1 MSLSNYLKM
10 KTKRLLLPL
19 VAFCML
25 GLSSCSE
32 NDGPAFSANVLKN
45 IELRNILTSKGFS
58 FDKEGKLELN
68 ELANST
74 VSLDLSSTKLTDLS
88 GLDILPNLKE
98 VKLSNND
105 YGPVFDFS
113 TLPSQI
119 TSVDL
124 TGNNIY
130 DFEGLVETKTEND
143 ELKTTVLHPLKKLYL
158 PASAKYN
165 VEDLMPFNMLQGQET
180 DIKMADSTGKLEKY
194 TTVREIPDPIFC
206 AYLKTLYPSMFID
219 KNHIDF
225 SKMPK
230 LREQGQ
236 NIFLYLPEEQENPRS
251 IEGVEYF
258 INNPFLTKFTVML
271 DTGRSYK
278 VGYLMPRGNINAFVL
293 FSTEIE
299 GGIDFS
305 KATSLGILGLVKCS
319 SIKQLDLSH
328 TKICNQDI
336 KDFHP
341 LLSNS
346 LHIENCPNLED
357 ITFANPSTDCMS
369 KMFLANLPKL
379 KKIDLSKITALTD
392 LTLFLDN
399 TEVIYPKLKN
409 YFSSDENTLTK
420 LSDGTA
426 KVTVSVSQKIL
437 DTPAFKTFI
446 KDYGQYCSDGYEGYK
461 NKYKAVA
468 WKNN

>member
-1 MSLSNYLKM
+1 M
-10 KTKRLLLPL
+10 KTKKILLPL
-19 VAFCML
+19 VALFVL
-25 GLSSCSE
+25 GLSSCCDEKEGLTYS
-32 NDGPAFSANVLKN
+32 STVLKN
-45 IELRNILTSKGFS
+45 SELKTILTSKGFS
-58 FDKEGKLELN
+58 FDKDGKLELN
-68 ELANST
+68 NLATST
-74 VSLDLSSTKLTDLS
+74 VSLDLSNTKLKDLS

-130 DFEGLVETKTEND
+130 DFEGLVETKTENE

-180 DIKMADSTGKLEKY
+180 DVKMADSTGKLEKY

-230 LREQGQ
+230 LTEQGQ

-258 INNPFLTKFTVML
+258 INNPFLAKFMVML
-271 DTGRSYK
+271 NTGRSYK
-278 VGYLMPRGNINAFVL
+278 VGYLMPRKNIDVLAL
-293 FSTEIE
+293 FSIE
-299 GGIDFS
+299 AEGEIDFS
-305 KATSLGILGLVKCS
+305 KATSLNVLGLSKCPSVKH
-319 SIKQLDLSH
+319 LDLSH
-328 TKICNQDI
+328 TKVCNQDI

-341 LLSNS
+341 MADNS
-346 LHIENCPNLED
+346 LNLIHCPNVET
-357 ITFANPSTDCMS
+357 ITLANPAKGATNRVLLVD
-369 KMFLANLPKL
+369 LPKL
-379 KKIDLSKITALTD
+379 KKVDLSSIT
-392 LTLFLDN
+392 TLGNLDIFLDN
-399 TEVIYPKLKN
+399 TEVVYPKLN
-409 YFSSDENTLTK
+409 SFYDSNTKKVTK
-420 LSDGTA
+420 LTEGEETVS
-426 KVTVSVSQKIL
+426 VTVSQKTL
-437 DTPAFKTFI
+437 ESSAFKEFI
-446 KDYGQYCSDGYEGYK
+446 KEYGKYCSDGKAYAEAEYG
-461 NKYKAVA
+461 AVA
-468 WKNN
+468 WKKK

>member
-1 MSLSNYLKM
+1 M
-10 KTKRLLLPL
+10 KTKKILLPL
-19 VAFCML
+19 VALFVL
-25 GLSSCSE
+25 GLSSCCDEKEGLTYS
-32 NDGPAFSANVLKN
+32 STVLKN
-45 IELRNILTSKGFS
+45 SELKTILTSKGFS
-58 FDKEGKLELN
+58 FDKDGKLELN
-68 ELANST
+68 NLATST
-74 VSLDLSSTKLTDLS
+74 VSLDLSNTKLKDLS

-130 DFEGLVETKTEND
+130 DFEGLVETKTENN

-180 DIKMADSTGKLEKY
+180 DLKMADSTGKLEKY

-230 LREQGQ
+230 LTEQGQ

-258 INNPFLTKFTVML
+258 INNPFLAKFMVML
-271 DTGRSYK
+271 NTGRSYK
-278 VGYLMPRGNINAFVL
+278 VGYLMPRKNMDVLAL
-293 FSTEIE
+293 FSIE
-299 GGIDFS
+299 AEGEIDFS
-305 KATSLGILGLVKCS
+305 KATSLNVLGLVKCPS
-319 SIKQLDLSH
+319 VKHLDLSH
-328 TKICNQDI
+328 TKVCNQDI

-341 LLSNS
+341 MADNS
-346 LHIENCPNLED
+346 LNLIHCPNVET
-357 ITFANPSTDCMS
+357 ITLANPAKGATNRVLLVD
-369 KMFLANLPKL
+369 LPKL
-379 KKIDLSKITALTD
+379 KKVDLSSIT
-392 LTLFLDN
+392 TLGKLDIFLDN
-399 TEVIYPKLKN
+399 TEVVYPKLN
-409 YFSSDENTLTK
+409 SFYDSNTKKVTK
-420 LSDGTA
+420 LTEGEETVS
-426 KVTVSVSQKIL
+426 VSVSQKTL
-437 DTPAFKTFI
+437 ESSAFKEFI
-446 KDYGQYCSDGYEGYK
+446 KEYGKYCSDGKEEVEAEYG
-461 NKYKAVA
+461 AVA
-468 WKNN
+468 WKKN

>member
-1 MSLSNYLKM
+1 M
-10 KTKRLLLPL
+10 KTKKILLPL
-19 VAFCML
+19 VALFVL
-25 GLSSCSE
+25 GLSSCCDEKEGLTYS
-32 NDGPAFSANVLKN
+32 STVLKN
-45 IELRNILTSKGFS
+45 SELKTILTSKGFS
-58 FDKEGKLELN
+58 FDKDGKLELN
-68 ELANST
+68 NLATST
-74 VSLDLSSTKLTDLS
+74 VSLDLSNTKLKDLS

-143 ELKTTVLHPLKKLYL
+143 GLKTTVLHPLKKLYL

-180 DIKMADSTGKLEKY
+180 DLKMADSTGKLEKY

-230 LREQGQ
+230 LTEQGQ

-258 INNPFLTKFTVML
+258 INNPFLAKFMVML
-271 DTGRSYK
+271 NTGRSYK
-278 VGYLMPRGNINAFVL
+278 VGYLMPRKNIDVLAL
-293 FSTEIE
+293 FSIE
-299 GGIDFS
+299 AEGEIDFS
-305 KATSLGILGLVKCS
+305 KATSLNVLGLSKCPSVKH
-319 SIKQLDLSH
+319 LDLSH
-328 TKICNQDI
+328 TKVCNQDI

-341 LLSNS
+341 MADNS
-346 LHIENCPNLED
+346 LNLIHCPNVET
-357 ITFANPSTDCMS
+357 ITLANPAKGATNRVLLVD
-369 KMFLANLPKL
+369 LPKL
-379 KKIDLSKITALTD
+379 KKVDLSSIT
-392 LTLFLDN
+392 TLGKLDIFLDN
-399 TEVIYPKLKN
+399 TEVVYPKLN
-409 YFSSDENTLTK
+409 SFYDSNTKKVTK
-420 LSDGTA
+420 LTEGEETVS
-426 KVTVSVSQKIL
+426 VSVSQKTL
-437 DTPAFKTFI
+437 ESSAFKEFI
-446 KDYGQYCSDGYEGYK
+446 KEYGKYCSDGKEEVEAEYG
-461 NKYKAVA
+461 AVA
-468 WKNN
+468 WKKN

>member
-1 MSLSNYLKM
+1 M
-10 KTKRLLLPL
+10 KTKKILLPL
-19 VAFCML
+19 VALFVL
-25 GLSSCSE
+25 GLSSCCDEKEGLTYS
-32 NDGPAFSANVLKN
+32 STVLKN
-45 IELRNILTSKGFS
+45 SELKTILTSKGFS
-58 FDKEGKLELN
+58 FDKDGKLELN
-68 ELANST
+68 NLATST
-74 VSLDLSSTKLTDLS
+74 VSLDLSNTKLKDLS

-180 DIKMADSTGKLEKY
+180 DVKMADSTGKLEKY

-206 AYLKTLYPSMFID
+206 EYLKTLYPSMFID

-230 LREQGQ
+230 LTEQGQ
-236 NIFLYLPEEQENPRS
+236 NIFLYLPEEKENPRS

-258 INNPFLTKFTVML
+258 INNPFLAKFMVML
-271 DTGRSYK
+271 NTGRSYK
-278 VGYLMPRGNINAFVL
+278 VGYLMPRKNMDVLAL
-293 FSTEIE
+293 FSIE
-299 GGIDFS
+299 AEGEIDFS
-305 KATSLGILGLVKCS
+305 KATSLNVLGLVKCPS
-319 SIKQLDLSH
+319 VKHLDLSH
-328 TKICNQDI
+328 TKVCNQDI

-341 LLSNS
+341 MADNS
-346 LHIENCPNLED
+346 LNLIHCPNVET
-357 ITFANPSTDCMS
+357 ITLANPAKGATNRVLLVD
-369 KMFLANLPKL
+369 LPKL
-379 KKIDLSKITALTD
+379 KKVDLSSIT
-392 LTLFLDN
+392 TLGKLDIFLDN
-399 TEVIYPKLKN
+399 TEVVYPKLN
-409 YFSSDENTLTK
+409 SFYDSNTKKVTK
-420 LSDGTA
+420 LTEGKE
-426 KVTVSVSQKIL
+426 KVSVSVSQKTL
-437 DTPAFKTFI
+437 ESSAFKEFI
-446 KDYGQYCSDGYEGYK
+446 KEYGQYCSDGKAYAEAEYG
-461 NKYKAVA
+461 AVA

>member
-1 MSLSNYLKM
+1 M
-10 KTKRLLLPL
+10 KTKKILLPL
-19 VAFCML
+19 VALFVL
-25 GLSSCSE
+25 GLSSCCDEKEGLTYS
-32 NDGPAFSANVLKN
+32 STVLKN
-45 IELRNILTSKGFS
+45 SELKTILTSKGFS
-58 FDKEGKLELN
+58 FDKDGKLELN
-68 ELANST
+68 NLATST
-74 VSLDLSSTKLTDLS
+74 VSLDLSNTKLKDLS

-230 LREQGQ
+230 LAEQGQ

-258 INNPFLTKFTVML
+258 INNPFLAKFMVML
-271 DTGRSYK
+271 NTGRSYK
-278 VGYLMPRGNINAFVL
+278 VGYLMPRKNIDVLAL
-293 FSTEIE
+293 FSIE
-299 GGIDFS
+299 AEGEIDFS
-305 KATSLGILGLVKCS
+305 KATSLNVLGLSKCPSVKH
-319 SIKQLDLSH
+319 LDLSH
-328 TKICNQDI
+328 TKVCNQDI

-341 LLSNS
+341 MADNS
-346 LHIENCPNLED
+346 LNLIHCPNVET
-357 ITFANPSTDCMS
+357 ITLANPAKGATNRVLLVD
-369 KMFLANLPKL
+369 LPKL
-379 KKIDLSKITALTD
+379 KKVDLSSIT
-392 LTLFLDN
+392 TLGNLDIFLDN
-399 TEVIYPKLKN
+399 TEVVYPKLN
-409 YFSSDENTLTK
+409 SFYDSNTKKVTK
-420 LSDGTA
+420 LTEGEETVS
-426 KVTVSVSQKIL
+426 VTVSQKTL
-437 DTPAFKTFI
+437 ESSAFKEFI
-446 KDYGQYCSDGYEGYK
+446 KEYGKYCSDGKAYAEAEYG
-461 NKYKAVA
+461 AVA
-468 WKNN
+468 WKKK

>member
-1 MSLSNYLKM
+1 M
-10 KTKRLLLPL
+10 KTKKILLPL
-19 VAFCML
+19 VALFVL
-25 GLSSCSE
+25 GLSSCCDEKEGLTYS
-32 NDGPAFSANVLKN
+32 STVLKN
-45 IELRNILTSKGFS
+45 SELKTILTSKGFS
-58 FDKEGKLELN
+58 FDKDGKLELN
-68 ELANST
+68 NLATST
-74 VSLDLSSTKLTDLS
+74 VSLDLSNTKLKDLS

-180 DIKMADSTGKLEKY
+180 DVKMADSTGKLEKY

-230 LREQGQ
+230 LTEQGQ
-236 NIFLYLPEEQENPRS
+236 NIYLLLPEEKENPAS

-258 INNPFLTKFTVML
+258 INNPFLAKFMVML
-271 DTGRSYK
+271 NTGRSYK
-278 VGYLMPRGNINAFVL
+278 VGYLMPRKNIDVFAL
-293 FSTEIE
+293 FSIE
-299 GGIDFS
+299 AEGEIDFS
-305 KATSLGILGLVKCS
+305 KATSLNVLALLKCPSVKH
-319 SIKQLDLSH
+319 LDLSH

-341 LLSNS
+341 MFDNS
-346 LHIENCPNLED
+346 LNLIHCPNVET
-357 ITFANPSTDCMS
+357 ITLANPGKGTTDRV
-369 KMFLANLPKL
+369 FLVDLPKL
-379 KKIDLSKITALTD
+379 KKVDLSRIT
-392 LTLFLDN
+392 TLGELGIFLDN
-399 TEVIYPKLKN
+399 TEVVYPKLN
-409 YFSSDENTLTK
+409 SYYNSDAKKVTK
-420 LSDGTA
+420 LTEGKK
-426 KVTVSVSQKIL
+426 KVSVAVSQKTL
-437 DTPAFKTFI
+437 ESSAFKEFI
-446 KDYGQYCSDGYEGYK
+446 KEYGQYCRDGKASAERDYG
-461 NKYKAVA
+461 AVA

>member
-1 MSLSNYLKM
+1 M
-10 KTKRLLLPL
+10 KTKKILLPL
-19 VAFCML
+19 VALFVL
-25 GLSSCSE
+25 GLSSCCDEKEGLTYS
-32 NDGPAFSANVLKN
+32 STVLKN
-45 IELRNILTSKGFS
+45 SELKTILTSKGFS
-58 FDKEGKLELN
+58 FDKDGKLELN
-68 ELANST
+68 NLATST
-74 VSLDLSSTKLTDLS
+74 VSLDLSNTKLKDLS

-130 DFEGLVETKTEND
+130 DFEGLVETKTENE

-180 DIKMADSTGKLEKY
+180 DVKMADSTGKLEKY

-230 LREQGQ
+230 LTEQGQ

-258 INNPFLTKFTVML
+258 INNPFLAKFMVML
-271 DTGRSYK
+271 NTGRSYK
-278 VGYLMPRGNINAFVL
+278 VGYLMPRKNMDVLAL
-293 FSTEIE
+293 FSIE
-299 GGIDFS
+299 AEGEIDFS
-305 KATSLGILGLVKCS
+305 KATSLNVLGLSKCPSVKH
-319 SIKQLDLSH
+319 LDLSH
-328 TKICNQDI
+328 TKVCNQDI

-341 LLSNS
+341 MADNS
-346 LHIENCPNLED
+346 LNLIHCPNVET
-357 ITFANPSTDCMS
+357 ITLANPAKGATNRVLLVD
-369 KMFLANLPKL
+369 LPKL
-379 KKIDLSKITALTD
+379 KKVDLSSIT
-392 LTLFLDN
+392 TLGKLDIFLDN
-399 TEVIYPKLKN
+399 TEVVYPKLN
-409 YFSSDENTLTK
+409 SFYDSNTKKVTK
-420 LSDGTA
+420 LTEGEETVS
-426 KVTVSVSQKIL
+426 VSVSQKTL
-437 DTPAFKTFI
+437 ESSAFKEFI
-446 KDYGQYCSDGYEGYK
+446 KEYGKYCSDGKEEVEAEYG
-461 NKYKAVA
+461 AVA
-468 WKNN
+468 WKKN

>member
-1 MSLSNYLKM
+1 M
-10 KTKRLLLPL
+10 KTKKILLPL
-19 VAFCML
+19 VALFVL
-25 GLSSCSE
+25 GLSSCCDEKEGLTYS
-32 NDGPAFSANVLKN
+32 STVLKN
-45 IELRNILTSKGFS
+45 SELKTILTSKGFS
-58 FDKEGKLELN
+58 FDKDGKLELN
-68 ELANST
+68 NLATST
-74 VSLDLSSTKLTDLS
+74 VSLDLSNTKLKDLS

-180 DIKMADSTGKLEKY
+180 DVKMADSTGKLEKY

-230 LREQGQ
+230 LTEQGQ

-258 INNPFLTKFTVML
+258 INNPFLAKFMVML
-271 DTGRSYK
+271 NTGRSYK
-278 VGYLMPRGNINAFVL
+278 VGYLMPRKNIDVLAL
-293 FSTEIE
+293 FSIE
-299 GGIDFS
+299 AEGEIDFS
-305 KATSLGILGLVKCS
+305 KATSLNVLGLSKCPSVKH
-319 SIKQLDLSH
+319 LDLSH
-328 TKICNQDI
+328 TKVCNQDI

-341 LLSNS
+341 MADNS
-346 LHIENCPNLED
+346 LNLIHCPNVET
-357 ITFANPSTDCMS
+357 ITLANPAKGATNRVLLVD
-369 KMFLANLPKL
+369 LPKL
-379 KKIDLSKITALTD
+379 KKVDLSSIT
-392 LTLFLDN
+392 TLGNLGIFLDN
-399 TEVIYPKLKN
+399 TEVVYPKLN
-409 YFSSDENTLTK
+409 SFYDSNTKKVTK
-420 LSDGTA
+420 LTEGEETVS
-426 KVTVSVSQKIL
+426 VTVSQKTL
-437 DTPAFKTFI
+437 ESSAFKEFI
-446 KDYGQYCSDGYEGYK
+446 KEYGKYCSDGKAYAEAEYG
-461 NKYKAVA
+461 AVA

>member
-1 MSLSNYLKM
+1 M
-10 KTKRLLLPL
+10 KTKKILLPL
-19 VAFCML
+19 VALFVL
-25 GLSSCSE
+25 GLSSCCDEKEGLTYS
-32 NDGPAFSANVLKN
+32 STVLKN
-45 IELRNILTSKGFS
+45 SELKTILTSKGFS
-58 FDKEGKLELN
+58 FDKDGKLELN
-68 ELANST
+68 NLATST
-74 VSLDLSSTKLTDLS
+74 VSLDLSNTKLKDLS

-230 LREQGQ
+230 LTEQGQ
-236 NIFLYLPEEQENPRS
+236 NIFLYLPEEKENPRS

-258 INNPFLTKFTVML
+258 INNPFLAKFMVML
-271 DTGRSYK
+271 NTGRSYK
-278 VGYLMPRGNINAFVL
+278 VGYLMPRKNMDVLAL
-293 FSTEIE
+293 FSIE
-299 GGIDFS
+299 AEGEIDFS
-305 KATSLGILGLVKCS
+305 KATSLNVLGLSKCPSVKH
-319 SIKQLDLSH
+319 LDLSH
-328 TKICNQDI
+328 TKVCNQDI

-341 LLSNS
+341 MADNS
-346 LHIENCPNLED
+346 LNLIHCPNVET
-357 ITFANPSTDCMS
+357 ITLANPAKGATNRVLLVD
-369 KMFLANLPKL
+369 LPKL
-379 KKIDLSKITALTD
+379 KKVDLSSIT
-392 LTLFLDN
+392 TLGKLDIFLDN
-399 TEVIYPKLKN
+399 TEVVYPKLN
-409 YFSSDENTLTK
+409 SFYDSNTKKVTK
-420 LSDGTA
+420 LTEGEETVS
-426 KVTVSVSQKIL
+426 VSVSQKTL
-437 DTPAFKTFI
+437 ESSAFKEFI
-446 KDYGQYCSDGYEGYK
+446 KEYGKYCSDGKEEVEAEYG
-461 NKYKAVA
+461 AVA
-468 WKNN
+468 WKKN

>member
-1 MSLSNYLKM
+1 MALF
-10 KTKRLLLPL
+10 
-19 VAFCML
+19 VL
-25 GLSSCSE
+25 GLSSCCDEKEGLTYS
-32 NDGPAFSANVLKN
+32 STVLKN
-45 IELRNILTSKGFS
+45 SELKTILTSKGFS
-58 FDKEGKLELN
+58 FDKDGKLELN
-68 ELANST
+68 NLATST
-74 VSLDLSSTKLTDLS
+74 VSLDLSNTKLKDLS

-180 DIKMADSTGKLEKY
+180 DVKMADSTGKLEKY

-230 LREQGQ
+230 LTEQGQ

-258 INNPFLTKFTVML
+258 INNPFLAKFMVML
-271 DTGRSYK
+271 NTGRSYK
-278 VGYLMPRGNINAFVL
+278 VGYLMPRKNIDVLAL
-293 FSTEIE
+293 FSIE
-299 GGIDFS
+299 AEGEIDFS
-305 KATSLGILGLVKCS
+305 KATSLNVLGLSKCPSVKH
-319 SIKQLDLSH
+319 LDLSH
-328 TKICNQDI
+328 TKVCNQDI

-341 LLSNS
+341 MADNS
-346 LHIENCPNLED
+346 LNLIHCPNVET
-357 ITFANPSTDCMS
+357 ITLANPAKGATNRVLLVD
-369 KMFLANLPKL
+369 LPKL
-379 KKIDLSKITALTD
+379 KKVDLSSIT
-392 LTLFLDN
+392 TLGNLDIFLDN
-399 TEVIYPKLKN
+399 TEVVYPKLN
-409 YFSSDENTLTK
+409 SFYDSNTKKVTK
-420 LSDGTA
+420 LTEGEETVS
-426 KVTVSVSQKIL
+426 VTVSQKTL
-437 DTPAFKTFI
+437 ESSAFKEFI
-446 KDYGQYCSDGYEGYK
+446 KEYGKYCSDGKAYAEAEYG
-461 NKYKAVA
+461 AVA
-468 WKNN
+468 WKKK

>member
-1 MSLSNYLKM
+1 M
-10 KTKRLLLPL
+10 KTKKILLPL
-19 VAFCML
+19 VALFVL
-25 GLSSCSE
+25 GLSSCCDEKEGLTYS
-32 NDGPAFSANVLKN
+32 STVLKN
-45 IELRNILTSKGFS
+45 SELKTILTSKGFS
-58 FDKEGKLELN
+58 FDKDGKLELN
-68 ELANST
+68 NLATST
-74 VSLDLSSTKLTDLS
+74 VSLDLSNTKLKDLS

-180 DIKMADSTGKLEKY
+180 DVKMADSTGKLEKY

-230 LREQGQ
+230 LTEQGQ
-236 NIFLYLPEEQENPRS
+236 NIFLYLPEEKENPRS

-258 INNPFLTKFTVML
+258 INNPFLAKFMVML
-271 DTGRSYK
+271 NTGRSYK
-278 VGYLMPRGNINAFVL
+278 VGYLMPRKNMDVLAL
-293 FSTEIE
+293 FSIE
-299 GGIDFS
+299 AEGEIDFS
-305 KATSLGILGLVKCS
+305 KATSLNVLGLSKCPSVKH
-319 SIKQLDLSH
+319 LDLSH
-328 TKICNQDI
+328 TKVCNQDI

-341 LLSNS
+341 MADNS
-346 LHIENCPNLED
+346 LNLIHCPNVET
-357 ITFANPSTDCMS
+357 ITLANPAKGATNRVLLVD
-369 KMFLANLPKL
+369 LPKL
-379 KKIDLSKITALTD
+379 KKVDLSSIT
-392 LTLFLDN
+392 TLGKLDIFLDN
-399 TEVIYPKLKN
+399 TEVVYPKLN
-409 YFSSDENTLTK
+409 SFYDSNTKKVTK
-420 LSDGTA
+420 LTEGEETVS
-426 KVTVSVSQKIL
+426 VSVSQKTL
-437 DTPAFKTFI
+437 ESSAFKEFI
-446 KDYGQYCSDGYEGYK
+446 KEYGKYCSDGKEEVEAEYG
-461 NKYKAVA
+461 AVA
-468 WKNN
+468 WKKN

>member
-1 MSLSNYLKM
+1 M
-10 KTKRLLLPL
+10 KTKKILLPL
-19 VAFCML
+19 VALFVL
-25 GLSSCSE
+25 GLSSCCDEKEGLTYS
-32 NDGPAFSANVLKN
+32 STVLKN
-45 IELRNILTSKGFS
+45 SELKTILTSKGFS
-58 FDKEGKLELN
+58 FDKDGKLELN
-68 ELANST
+68 NLATST
-74 VSLDLSSTKLTDLS
+74 VSLDLSNTKLKDLS

-180 DIKMADSTGKLEKY
+180 DVKMADSTGKLEKY

-230 LREQGQ
+230 LTEQGQ

-258 INNPFLTKFTVML
+258 INNPFLAKFMVML
-271 DTGRSYK
+271 NTGRSYK
-278 VGYLMPRGNINAFVL
+278 VGYLMPRKNIDVLAL
-293 FSTEIE
+293 FSIE
-299 GGIDFS
+299 AEGEIDFS
-305 KATSLGILGLVKCS
+305 KATSLNVLGLSKCPSVKH
-319 SIKQLDLSH
+319 LDLSH
-328 TKICNQDI
+328 TKVCNQDI

-341 LLSNS
+341 MADNS
-346 LHIENCPNLED
+346 LNLIHCPNVET
-357 ITFANPSTDCMS
+357 ITFANPAKGATNRVLLVD
-369 KMFLANLPKL
+369 LPKL
-379 KKIDLSKITALTD
+379 KKVDLSSIT
-392 LTLFLDN
+392 TLGNLGIFLDN
-399 TEVIYPKLKN
+399 TEVVYPKLN
-409 YFSSDENTLTK
+409 SFYDSNTKKVTK
-420 LSDGTA
+420 LTEGKKKVS
-426 KVTVSVSQKIL
+426 VTVSQKTL
-437 DTPAFKTFI
+437 ESSAFKEFI
-446 KDYGQYCSDGYEGYK
+446 KEYGQYCSDGKAYAEAEYG
-461 NKYKAVA
+461 AVA
-468 WKNN
+468 WKKK

>member
-1 MSLSNYLKM
+1 M
-10 KTKRLLLPL
+10 KTKKILLPL
-19 VAFCML
+19 VALFVL
-25 GLSSCSE
+25 GLSSCCDEKEGLTYS
-32 NDGPAFSANVLKN
+32 STVLKN
-45 IELRNILTSKGFS
+45 SELKTILTSKGFS
-58 FDKEGKLELN
+58 FDKDGKLELN
-68 ELANST
+68 NLATST
-74 VSLDLSSTKLTDLS
+74 VSLDLSNTKLKDLS

-180 DIKMADSTGKLEKY
+180 DLKMADSTGKLEKY

-230 LREQGQ
+230 LTEQGQ

-258 INNPFLTKFTVML
+258 INNPFLAKFMVML
-271 DTGRSYK
+271 NTGRSYK
-278 VGYLMPRGNINAFVL
+278 VGYLMPRKNIDVL
-293 FSTEIE
+293 ALVSIGAE
-299 GGIDFS
+299 GEIDFS
-305 KATSLGILGLVKCS
+305 KATSLNVLGLSKCPSVKH
-319 SIKQLDLSH
+319 LDLSH
-328 TKICNQDI
+328 TKVCNQDI

-341 LLSNS
+341 MADNS
-346 LHIENCPNLED
+346 LNLIHCPNVET
-357 ITFANPSTDCMS
+357 ITLANPAKGATNRVLLVD
-369 KMFLANLPKL
+369 LPKL
-379 KKIDLSKITALTD
+379 KKVDLSSIT
-392 LTLFLDN
+392 TLGKLDIFLDN
-399 TEVIYPKLKN
+399 TEVVYPKLN
-409 YFSSDENTLTK
+409 SFYDSNTKKVTK
-420 LSDGTA
+420 LTEGEETVS
-426 KVTVSVSQKIL
+426 VSVSQKTL
-437 DTPAFKTFI
+437 ESSAFKEFI
-446 KDYGQYCSDGYEGYK
+446 KEYGKYCSDGKEEVEAEYG
-461 NKYKAVA
+461 AVA
-468 WKNN
+468 WKKN

>member
-1 MSLSNYLKM
+1 M
-10 KTKRLLLPL
+10 KTKKILLPL
-19 VAFCML
+19 VALFVL
-25 GLSSCSE
+25 GLSSCCDEKEGLTYS
-32 NDGPAFSANVLKN
+32 STVLKN
-45 IELRNILTSKGFS
+45 SELKTILTSKGFS
-58 FDKEGKLELN
+58 FDKDGKLELN
-68 ELANST
+68 NLATST
-74 VSLDLSSTKLTDLS
+74 VSLDLSNTKLKDLS

-180 DIKMADSTGKLEKY
+180 DVKMADSTGKLEKY

-230 LREQGQ
+230 LTEQGQ
-236 NIFLYLPEEQENPRS
+236 NIFLYLPEEQENPAS

-258 INNPFLTKFTVML
+258 INNPFLAKFMVML
-271 DTGRSYK
+271 NTGRSYK
-278 VGYLMPRGNINAFVL
+278 VGYLMPRKNIDVLAL
-293 FSTEIE
+293 FSIE
-299 GGIDFS
+299 AEGEIDFS
-305 KATSLGILGLVKCS
+305 KATSLNVLGLVKCPS
-319 SIKQLDLSH
+319 VKHLDLSH
-328 TKICNQDI
+328 TKVCNQDI

-341 LLSNS
+341 MADNS
-346 LHIENCPNLED
+346 LNLVHCPNLET
-357 ITFANPSTDCMS
+357 ITLANPAKGATNRV
-369 KMFLANLPKL
+369 FLVDLPKL
-379 KKIDLSKITALTD
+379 KKVDLSRIT
-392 LTLFLDN
+392 TLGVLGVFLDN
-399 TEVIYPKLKN
+399 TEVVYPKLN
-409 YFSSDENTLTK
+409 SFYDSNTKKVTK
-420 LSDGTA
+420 LTEGKKKVS
-426 KVTVSVSQKIL
+426 VTVSQKTL
-437 DTPAFKTFI
+437 ESSAFKEFI
-446 KDYGQYCSDGYEGYK
+446 KEYGQYCRDGKVYAEAEYG
-461 NKYKAVA
+461 AVA

>member
-1 MSLSNYLKM
+1 M
-10 KTKRLLLPL
+10 KTKKILLPL
-19 VAFCML
+19 VALFVL
-25 GLSSCSE
+25 GLSSCCDEKEGLTYS
-32 NDGPAFSANVLKN
+32 STVLKN
-45 IELRNILTSKGFS
+45 SELKTILTSKGFS
-58 FDKEGKLELN
+58 FDKDGKLELN
-68 ELANST
+68 NLATST
-74 VSLDLSSTKLTDLS
+74 VSLDLSNTKLKDLS

-180 DIKMADSTGKLEKY
+180 DIKMADSTGKMEKY

-206 AYLKTLYPSMFID
+206 EYLKTLYPSMFID

-230 LREQGQ
+230 LTEQGQ
-236 NIFLYLPEEQENPRS
+236 NIFLYLPEEKENPRS

-258 INNPFLTKFTVML
+258 INNPFLAKFMVML
-271 DTGRSYK
+271 NTGRSYK
-278 VGYLMPRGNINAFVL
+278 VGYLMPRKNMDVLAL
-293 FSTEIE
+293 FSIE
-299 GGIDFS
+299 AEGEIDFS
-305 KATSLGILGLVKCS
+305 KATSLNVLGLVKCPS
-319 SIKQLDLSH
+319 VKHLDLSH
-328 TKICNQDI
+328 TKVCNQDI

-341 LLSNS
+341 MADNS
-346 LHIENCPNLED
+346 LNLIHCPNVET
-357 ITFANPSTDCMS
+357 ITLANPAKGATNRVLLVD
-369 KMFLANLPKL
+369 LPKL
-379 KKIDLSKITALTD
+379 KKVDLSSIT
-392 LTLFLDN
+392 TLGKLDIFLDN
-399 TEVIYPKLKN
+399 TEVVYPKLN
-409 YFSSDENTLTK
+409 SFYDSNTKKVTK
-420 LSDGTA
+420 LTEGKE
-426 KVTVSVSQKIL
+426 KVSVSVSQKTL
-437 DTPAFKTFI
+437 ESSAFKEFI
-446 KDYGQYCSDGYEGYK
+446 KEYGKYCSDGKEEVEAEYG
-461 NKYKAVA
+461 AVA
-468 WKNN
+468 WKKN

>member
-1 MSLSNYLKM
+1 M
-10 KTKRLLLPL
+10 KTKKILLPL
-19 VAFCML
+19 VALFVL
-25 GLSSCSE
+25 GLSSCCDEKEGLTYS
-32 NDGPAFSANVLKN
+32 STVLKN
-45 IELRNILTSKGFS
+45 SELKTILTSKGFS
-58 FDKEGKLELN
+58 FDKDGKLELN
-68 ELANST
+68 NLATST
-74 VSLDLSSTKLTDLS
+74 VSLDLSNTKLKDLS

-230 LREQGQ
+230 LTEQGQ
-236 NIFLYLPEEQENPRS
+236 NIFLYLPEEKENPRS

-258 INNPFLTKFTVML
+258 INNPFLAKFMVML
-271 DTGRSYK
+271 NTGRSYK
-278 VGYLMPRGNINAFVL
+278 VGYLMPRKNMDVLAL
-293 FSTEIE
+293 FSIE
-299 GGIDFS
+299 AEGEIDFS
-305 KATSLGILGLVKCS
+305 KATSLNVLGLVKCPS
-319 SIKQLDLSH
+319 VKHLDLSH
-328 TKICNQDI
+328 TKVCNQDI

-341 LLSNS
+341 MADNS
-346 LHIENCPNLED
+346 LNLIHCPNVET
-357 ITFANPSTDCMS
+357 ITLANPAKGATNRVLLVD
-369 KMFLANLPKL
+369 LPKL
-379 KKIDLSKITALTD
+379 KKVDLSSIT
-392 LTLFLDN
+392 TLGKLDIFLDN
-399 TEVIYPKLKN
+399 TEVVYPKLN
-409 YFSSDENTLTK
+409 SFYDSNTKKVTK
-420 LSDGTA
+420 LTEGKE
-426 KVTVSVSQKIL
+426 KVSVSVSQKTL
-437 DTPAFKTFI
+437 ESSAFKEFI
-446 KDYGQYCSDGYEGYK
+446 KEYGKYCSDGKEEVEAEYG
-461 NKYKAVA
+461 AVA
-468 WKNN
+468 WKKN

>member
-1 MSLSNYLKM
+1 M
-10 KTKRLLLPL
+10 KTKKILLPL
-19 VAFCML
+19 VALFVL
-25 GLSSCSE
+25 GLSSCCDEKEGLTYS
-32 NDGPAFSANVLKN
+32 STVLKN
-45 IELRNILTSKGFS
+45 SELKTILTSKGFS
-58 FDKEGKLELN
+58 FDKDGKLELN
-68 ELANST
+68 NLATST
-74 VSLDLSSTKLTDLS
+74 VSLDLSNTKLKDLS

-180 DIKMADSTGKLEKY
+180 DVKMADSTGKLEKY

-230 LREQGQ
+230 LTEQGQ

-258 INNPFLTKFTVML
+258 INNPFLAKFMVML
-271 DTGRSYK
+271 NTGRSYK
-278 VGYLMPRGNINAFVL
+278 VGYLMPRKNIDVLAL
-293 FSTEIE
+293 FSIE
-299 GGIDFS
+299 AEGEIDFS
-305 KATSLGILGLVKCS
+305 KATSLNVLGLSKCPSVKH
-319 SIKQLDLSH
+319 LDLSH
-328 TKICNQDI
+328 TKVCNQDI

-341 LLSNS
+341 MADNS
-346 LHIENCPNLED
+346 LNLIHCPNVET
-357 ITFANPSTDCMS
+357 ITLANPAKGATNRVLLVD
-369 KMFLANLPKL
+369 LPKL
-379 KKIDLSKITALTD
+379 KKVDLSSITTLGD
-392 LTLFLDN
+392 LGIFLDN
-399 TEVIYPKLKN
+399 TEVVYPKLN
-409 YFSSDENTLTK
+409 SFYDSNTKKVTK
-420 LSDGTA
+420 LTEGKKKVS
-426 KVTVSVSQKIL
+426 VTVSQKTL
-437 DTPAFKTFI
+437 ESSAFKEFI
-446 KDYGQYCSDGYEGYK
+446 KEYGQYCSDGKAYAEAEYG
-461 NKYKAVA
+461 AVA
-468 WKNN
+468 WKKK

>member
-1 MSLSNYLKM
+1 M
-10 KTKRLLLPL
+10 KTKKILLPL
-19 VAFCML
+19 VALFVL
-25 GLSSCSE
+25 GLSSCCDEKEGLTYS
-32 NDGPAFSANVLKN
+32 STVLKN
-45 IELRNILTSKGFS
+45 SELKTILTSKGFS
-58 FDKEGKLELN
+58 FDKDGKLELN
-68 ELANST
+68 NLATST
-74 VSLDLSSTKLTDLS
+74 VSLDLSNTKLKDLS

-180 DIKMADSTGKLEKY
+180 DLKMADSTGKLEKY

-230 LREQGQ
+230 LTEQGQ

-258 INNPFLTKFTVML
+258 INNPFLAKFMVML
-271 DTGRSYK
+271 NTGRSYK
-278 VGYLMPRGNINAFVL
+278 VGYLMPRKNIDVLAL
-293 FSTEIE
+293 FSIE
-299 GGIDFS
+299 AEGEIDFS
-305 KATSLGILGLVKCS
+305 KATSLNVLGLSKCPSVKH
-319 SIKQLDLSH
+319 LDLSH
-328 TKICNQDI
+328 TKVCNQDI

-341 LLSNS
+341 MADNS
-346 LHIENCPNLED
+346 LNLIHCPNVET
-357 ITFANPSTDCMS
+357 ITLANPAKGATNRVLLVD
-369 KMFLANLPKL
+369 LPKL
-379 KKIDLSKITALTD
+379 KKVDLSSIT
-392 LTLFLDN
+392 TLGKLDIFLDN
-399 TEVIYPKLKN
+399 TEVVYPKLN
-409 YFSSDENTLTK
+409 SFYDSNTKKVTK
-420 LSDGTA
+420 LTEGED
-426 KVTVSVSQKIL
+426 KVSVSVSQKTL
-437 DTPAFKTFI
+437 ESSAFKEFI
-446 KDYGQYCSDGYEGYK
+446 KEYGKYCSDGKEEVEAEYG
-461 NKYKAVA
+461 AVA
-468 WKNN
+468 WKKN

>member
-1 MSLSNYLKM
+1 M
-10 KTKRLLLPL
+10 KTKKILLPL
-19 VAFCML
+19 VALFVL
-25 GLSSCSE
+25 GLSSCCDEKEGLTYS
-32 NDGPAFSANVLKN
+32 STVLKN
-45 IELRNILTSKGFS
+45 SELKTILTSKGFS
-58 FDKEGKLELN
+58 FDKDGKLELN
-68 ELANST
+68 NLATST
-74 VSLDLSSTKLTDLS
+74 VSLDLSNTKLKDLS

-180 DIKMADSTGKLEKY
+180 DLKMADSTGKLEKY

-230 LREQGQ
+230 LTEQGQ

-258 INNPFLTKFTVML
+258 INNPFLAKFMVML
-271 DTGRSYK
+271 NTGRSYK
-278 VGYLMPRGNINAFVL
+278 VGYLMPRKNIDVLAL
-293 FSTEIE
+293 FSIE
-299 GGIDFS
+299 AEGEIDFS
-305 KATSLGILGLVKCS
+305 KATSLNVLGLSKCPSVKH
-319 SIKQLDLSH
+319 LDLSH
-328 TKICNQDI
+328 TKVCNQDI

-341 LLSNS
+341 MADNS
-346 LHIENCPNLED
+346 LNLIHCPNVET
-357 ITFANPSTDCMS
+357 ITLANPAKGATNRVLLVD
-369 KMFLANLPKL
+369 LPKL
-379 KKIDLSKITALTD
+379 KKVDLSSIT
-392 LTLFLDN
+392 TLGKLDIFLDN
-399 TEVIYPKLKN
+399 TEVVYPKLN
-409 YFSSDENTLTK
+409 SFYDSNTKKVTK
-420 LSDGTA
+420 LTEGEETVS
-426 KVTVSVSQKIL
+426 VSVSQKTL
-437 DTPAFKTFI
+437 ESSAFKEFI
-446 KDYGQYCSDGYEGYK
+446 KEYGKYCSDGKEEVEAEYG
-461 NKYKAVA
+461 AVA
-468 WKNN
+468 WKKN

>member
-1 MSLSNYLKM
+1 M
-10 KTKRLLLPL
+10 KTKKILLPL
-19 VAFCML
+19 VALFVL
-25 GLSSCSE
+25 GLSSCCDEKEGLTYS
-32 NDGPAFSANVLKN
+32 STVLKN
-45 IELRNILTSKGFS
+45 SELKTILTSKGFS
-58 FDKEGKLELN
+58 FDKDGKLELN
-68 ELANST
+68 NLATST
-74 VSLDLSSTKLTDLS
+74 VSLDLSNTKLKDLS

-158 PASAKYN
+158 PTSAKYN

-180 DIKMADSTGKLEKY
+180 DIKMADSTGKMEKY

-206 AYLKTLYPSMFID
+206 EYLKTLYPSMFID

-328 TKICNQDI
+328 TKICNQDV

-341 LLSNS
+341 MFDNALNLA
-346 LHIENCPNLED
+346 HCPNLET
-357 ITFANPSTDCMS
+357 ITLANPGKGSTARMILVD
-369 KMFLANLPKL
+369 LPKL
-379 KKIDLSKITALTD
+379 KKVDLSRIT
-392 LTLFLDN
+392 TLGELGVFLDN
-399 TEVIYPKLKN
+399 TEVIYPKLNSFYDSETKKV
-409 YFSSDENTLTK
+409 TK
-420 LSDGTA
+420 LTEGEGQ
-426 KVTVSVSQKIL
+426 VSVSVSKKTL
-437 DTPAFKTFI
+437 ESSAFKEFI
-446 KDYGQYCSDGYEGYK
+446 KEYGQYCSDGKAYAERDYG
-461 NKYKAVA
+461 AVA
-468 WKNN
+468 WKKN

>member
-1 MSLSNYLKM
+1 M
-10 KTKRLLLPL
+10 KTKKILLLL
-19 VAFCML
+19 VALFVL
-25 GLSSCSE
+25 GLSSCCDEKEGLTYS
-32 NDGPAFSANVLKN
+32 STVLKN
-45 IELRNILTSKGFS
+45 SELKTILTSKGFS
-58 FDKEGKLELN
+58 FDKDGKLELN
-68 ELANST
+68 NLATST
-74 VSLDLSSTKLTDLS
+74 VSLDLSNTKLKDLS

-130 DFEGLVETKTEND
+130 DFEGLVETKTENE

-180 DIKMADSTGKLEKY
+180 DVKMADSTGKLEKY

-230 LREQGQ
+230 LTEQGQ

-258 INNPFLTKFTVML
+258 INNPFLAKFMVML
-271 DTGRSYK
+271 NTGRSYK
-278 VGYLMPRGNINAFVL
+278 VGYLMPRKNIDVLAL
-293 FSTEIE
+293 FSIE
-299 GGIDFS
+299 AEGEIDFS
-305 KATSLGILGLVKCS
+305 KATSLNVLGLSKCPSVKH
-319 SIKQLDLSH
+319 LDLSH
-328 TKICNQDI
+328 TKVCNQDI

-341 LLSNS
+341 MADNS
-346 LHIENCPNLED
+346 LNLIHCPNVET
-357 ITFANPSTDCMS
+357 ITLANPAKGATNRVLLVD
-369 KMFLANLPKL
+369 LPKL
-379 KKIDLSKITALTD
+379 KKVDLSSIT
-392 LTLFLDN
+392 TLGNLDIFLDN
-399 TEVIYPKLKN
+399 TEVVYPKLN
-409 YFSSDENTLTK
+409 SFYDSNTKKVTK
-420 LSDGTA
+420 LTEGEETVS
-426 KVTVSVSQKIL
+426 VTVSQKTL
-437 DTPAFKTFI
+437 ESSAFKEFI
-446 KDYGQYCSDGYEGYK
+446 KEYGKYCSDGKAYAEAEYG
-461 NKYKAVA
+461 AVA
-468 WKNN
+468 WKKK

>member
-1 MSLSNYLKM
+1 M
-10 KTKRLLLPL
+10 KTKKILLPL
-19 VAFCML
+19 VALFVL
-25 GLSSCSE
+25 GLSSCCDEKEGLTYS
-32 NDGPAFSANVLKN
+32 STVLKN
-45 IELRNILTSKGFS
+45 SELKTILTSKGFS
-58 FDKEGKLELN
+58 FDKDGKLELN
-68 ELANST
+68 NLATST
-74 VSLDLSSTKLTDLS
+74 VSLDLSNTKLKDLS

-180 DIKMADSTGKLEKY
+180 DLKMADSTGKLEKY

-230 LREQGQ
+230 LTEQGQ
-236 NIFLYLPEEQENPRS
+236 NIFLYLPEEKENPRS

-258 INNPFLTKFTVML
+258 INNPFLAKFMVML
-271 DTGRSYK
+271 NTGRSYK
-278 VGYLMPRGNINAFVL
+278 VGYLMPRKNMDVLAL
-293 FSTEIE
+293 FSIE
-299 GGIDFS
+299 AEGEIDFS
-305 KATSLGILGLVKCS
+305 KATSLNVLGLSKCPSVKH
-319 SIKQLDLSH
+319 LDLSH
-328 TKICNQDI
+328 TKVCNQDI

-341 LLSNS
+341 MADNS
-346 LHIENCPNLED
+346 LNLIHCPNVET
-357 ITFANPSTDCMS
+357 ITLANPAKGATNRVLLVD
-369 KMFLANLPKL
+369 LPKL
-379 KKIDLSKITALTD
+379 KKVDLSSIT
-392 LTLFLDN
+392 TLGKLDIFLDN
-399 TEVIYPKLKN
+399 TEVVYPKLN
-409 YFSSDENTLTK
+409 SFYDSNTKKVTK
-420 LSDGTA
+420 LTEGEETVS
-426 KVTVSVSQKIL
+426 VSVSQKTL
-437 DTPAFKTFI
+437 ESSAFKEFI
-446 KDYGQYCSDGYEGYK
+446 KEYGKYCSDGKEEVEAEYG
-461 NKYKAVA
+461 AVA
-468 WKNN
+468 WKKN

>member
-1 MSLSNYLKM
+1 M
-10 KTKRLLLPL
+10 KTKKILLPL
-19 VAFCML
+19 VALFVL
-25 GLSSCSE
+25 GLSSCCDEKEGLTYS
-32 NDGPAFSANVLKN
+32 STVLKN
-45 IELRNILTSKGFS
+45 SELKTILTSKGFS
-58 FDKEGKLELN
+58 FDKDGKLELN
-68 ELANST
+68 NLATST
-74 VSLDLSSTKLTDLS
+74 VSLDLSNTKLKDLS

-180 DIKMADSTGKLEKY
+180 DVKMADSTGKLEKY

-230 LREQGQ
+230 LTEQGQ

-258 INNPFLTKFTVML
+258 INNPFLAKFMVML
-271 DTGRSYK
+271 NTGRSYK
-278 VGYLMPRGNINAFVL
+278 VGYLMPRKNIDVLAL
-293 FSTEIE
+293 FSIE
-299 GGIDFS
+299 AEGEIDFS
-305 KATSLGILGLVKCS
+305 KATSLNVLGLSKCPSVKH
-319 SIKQLDLSH
+319 LDLSH
-328 TKICNQDI
+328 TKVCNQDI

-341 LLSNS
+341 MADNS
-346 LHIENCPNLED
+346 LNLIHCPNVET
-357 ITFANPSTDCMS
+357 ITLANPAKGATNRVLLVD
-369 KMFLANLPKL
+369 LPKL
-379 KKIDLSKITALTD
+379 KKVDLSSIT
-392 LTLFLDN
+392 TLGNLDIFLDN
-399 TEVIYPKLKN
+399 TEVVYPKLN
-409 YFSSDENTLTK
+409 SFYDSNTKKVTK
-420 LSDGTA
+420 LTEGEETVS
-426 KVTVSVSQKIL
+426 VTVSQKTL
-437 DTPAFKTFI
+437 ESSAFKEFI
-446 KDYGQYCSDGYEGYK
+446 KEYGKYCSDGKAYAEAEYG
-461 NKYKAVA
+461 AVA
-468 WKNN
+468 WKKK

>member
-1 MSLSNYLKM
+1 M
-10 KTKRLLLPL
+10 KTKKILLPL
-19 VAFCML
+19 VALFVL
-25 GLSSCSE
+25 GLSSCCDEKEGLTYS
-32 NDGPAFSANVLKN
+32 STVLKN
-45 IELRNILTSKGFS
+45 SELKTILTSKGFS
-58 FDKEGKLELN
+58 FDKDGKLELN
-68 ELANST
+68 NLATST
-74 VSLDLSSTKLTDLS
+74 VSLDLSNTKLKDLS

-180 DIKMADSTGKLEKY
+180 DVKMADSTGKLEKY

-206 AYLKTLYPSMFID
+206 EYLKTLYPSMFID

-230 LREQGQ
+230 LTEQGQ
-236 NIFLYLPEEQENPRS
+236 NIYLLLPEEKENPAS

-258 INNPFLTKFTVML
+258 INNPFLAKFMVML
-271 DTGRSYK
+271 NTGRSYK
-278 VGYLMPRGNINAFVL
+278 VGYLMPRKNIDVFAL
-293 FSTEIE
+293 FSIE
-299 GGIDFS
+299 AEGEIDFS
-305 KATSLGILGLVKCS
+305 KATSLDVLGLVKCPS
-319 SIKQLDLSH
+319 VKHLDLSH
-328 TKICNQDI
+328 TKVCNQDI

-341 LLSNS
+341 MADNS
-346 LHIENCPNLED
+346 LNLIHCPNVET
-357 ITFANPSTDCMS
+357 ITLANPAKGATNRVLLVD
-369 KMFLANLPKL
+369 LPKL
-379 KKIDLSKITALTD
+379 KKVDLSSIT
-392 LTLFLDN
+392 TLGNLGIFLDN
-399 TEVIYPKLKN
+399 TEVVYPKLN
-409 YFSSDENTLTK
+409 SFYDSNTKKVTK
-420 LSDGTA
+420 LTEGEE
-426 KVTVSVSQKIL
+426 TVSITVSQKTL
-437 DTPAFKTFI
+437 ESSAFKEFI
-446 KDYGQYCSDGYEGYK
+446 KEYGKYCSDGKAYAEAEYG
-461 NKYKAVA
+461 AVA
-468 WKNN
+468 WKKK

>member
-1 MSLSNYLKM
+1 M
-10 KTKRLLLPL
+10 KTKKILLPL
-19 VAFCML
+19 VALFVL
-25 GLSSCSE
+25 GLSSCCDEKEGLTYS
-32 NDGPAFSANVLKN
+32 STVLKN
-45 IELRNILTSKGFS
+45 SELKTILTSKGFS
-58 FDKEGKLELN
+58 FDKDGKLELN
-68 ELANST
+68 NLATST
-74 VSLDLSSTKLTDLS
+74 VSLDLSNTKLKDLS

-130 DFEGLVETKTEND
+130 DFEGLVETKTENE

-180 DIKMADSTGKLEKY
+180 DLKMADSTGKLEKY

-230 LREQGQ
+230 LTEQGQ

-258 INNPFLTKFTVML
+258 INNPFLAKFMVML
-271 DTGRSYK
+271 NTGRSYK
-278 VGYLMPRGNINAFVL
+278 VGYLMPRKNIDVLAL
-293 FSTEIE
+293 FSIE
-299 GGIDFS
+299 AEGEIDFS
-305 KATSLGILGLVKCS
+305 KATSLNVLGLSKCPSVKH
-319 SIKQLDLSH
+319 LDLSH
-328 TKICNQDI
+328 TKVCNQDI

-341 LLSNS
+341 MADNS
-346 LHIENCPNLED
+346 LNLIHCPNVET
-357 ITFANPSTDCMS
+357 ITLANPAKGATNRVLLVD
-369 KMFLANLPKL
+369 LPKL
-379 KKIDLSKITALTD
+379 KKVDLSSIT
-392 LTLFLDN
+392 TLGNLGIFLDN
-399 TEVIYPKLKN
+399 TEVVYPKLN
-409 YFSSDENTLTK
+409 SFYDSNTKKVTK
-420 LSDGTA
+420 LTEGKKKVS
-426 KVTVSVSQKIL
+426 VTVSQKTL
-437 DTPAFKTFI
+437 ESSAFKEFI
-446 KDYGQYCSDGYEGYK
+446 KEYGQYCSDGKAYAEAEYG
-461 NKYKAVA
+461 AVA
-468 WKNN
+468 WKKK

>member
-1 MSLSNYLKM
+1 M
-10 KTKRLLLPL
+10 KTKKILLPL
-19 VAFCML
+19 VALFVL
-25 GLSSCSE
+25 GLSSCCDEKEGLTYS
-32 NDGPAFSANVLKN
+32 STVLKN
-45 IELRNILTSKGFS
+45 SELKTILTSKGFS
-58 FDKEGKLELN
+58 FDKDGKLELN
-68 ELANST
+68 NLATST
-74 VSLDLSSTKLTDLS
+74 VSLDLSNTKLKDLS

-130 DFEGLVETKTEND
+130 DFEGLVETKTENE

-180 DIKMADSTGKLEKY
+180 DVKMADSTGKLEKY

-230 LREQGQ
+230 LTEQGQ

-258 INNPFLTKFTVML
+258 INNPFLAKFMVML
-271 DTGRSYK
+271 NTGRSYK
-278 VGYLMPRGNINAFVL
+278 VGYLMPRKNIDVLAL
-293 FSTEIE
+293 FSIE
-299 GGIDFS
+299 AEGEIDFS
-305 KATSLGILGLVKCS
+305 KATSLNVLGLSKCPSVKH
-319 SIKQLDLSH
+319 LDLSH
-328 TKICNQDI
+328 TKVCNQDI

-341 LLSNS
+341 MADNS
-346 LHIENCPNLED
+346 LNLIHCPNVET
-357 ITFANPSTDCMS
+357 ITLANPAKGATNRVLLVD
-369 KMFLANLPKL
+369 LPKL
-379 KKIDLSKITALTD
+379 KKVDLSSIT
-392 LTLFLDN
+392 TLGNLDIFLDN
-399 TEVIYPKLKN
+399 TEVVYPKLN
-409 YFSSDENTLTK
+409 SFYDSNTKKVTK
-420 LSDGTA
+420 LTEGEETVS
-426 KVTVSVSQKIL
+426 VTVSQKTL
-437 DTPAFKTFI
+437 ESSAFKEFI
-446 KDYGQYCSDGYEGYK
+446 KEYGKYCRDGKASAERDYG
-461 NKYKAVA
+461 AVA

>member
-1 MSLSNYLKM
+1 M
-10 KTKRLLLPL
+10 KTKKILLPL
-19 VAFCML
+19 VALFVL
-25 GLSSCSE
+25 GLSSCCDEKEGLTYS
-32 NDGPAFSANVLKN
+32 STVLKN
-45 IELRNILTSKGFS
+45 SELKTILTSKGFS
-58 FDKEGKLELN
+58 FDKDGKLELN
-68 ELANST
+68 NLATST
-74 VSLDLSSTKLTDLS
+74 VSLDLSNTKLKDLS

-258 INNPFLTKFTVML
+258 INNPFLAKFMVML
-271 DTGRSYK
+271 NTGRSYK
-278 VGYLMPRGNINAFVL
+278 VGYLMPRKNIDVLAL
-293 FSTEIE
+293 FSIE
-299 GGIDFS
+299 AEGEIDFS
-305 KATSLGILGLVKCS
+305 KATSLNVLGLSKCPSVKH
-319 SIKQLDLSH
+319 LDLSH
-328 TKICNQDI
+328 TKVCNQDI

-341 LLSNS
+341 MADNS
-346 LHIENCPNLED
+346 LNLIHCPNVET
-357 ITFANPSTDCMS
+357 ITLANPAKGATNRVLLVD
-369 KMFLANLPKL
+369 LPKL
-379 KKIDLSKITALTD
+379 KKVDLSSITTLGD
-392 LTLFLDN
+392 LGIFLDN
-399 TEVIYPKLKN
+399 TEVVYPKLN
-409 YFSSDENTLTK
+409 SFYDSNTKKVTK
-420 LSDGTA
+420 LTEGEETVS
-426 KVTVSVSQKIL
+426 VTVSQKTL
-437 DTPAFKTFI
+437 ESSAFKEFI
-446 KDYGQYCSDGYEGYK
+446 KEYGKYCSDGKAYAEAEYG
-461 NKYKAVA
+461 AVA
-468 WKNN
+468 WKKK

>member
-1 MSLSNYLKM
+1 M
-10 KTKRLLLPL
+10 KTKKILLPL
-19 VAFCML
+19 VALFVL
-25 GLSSCSE
+25 GLSSCCDEKEGLTYS
-32 NDGPAFSANVLKN
+32 STVLKN
-45 IELRNILTSKGFS
+45 SELKTILTSKGFS
-58 FDKEGKLELN
+58 FDKDGKLELN
-68 ELANST
+68 NLATST
-74 VSLDLSSTKLTDLS
+74 VSLDLSNTKLKDLS

-180 DIKMADSTGKLEKY
+180 DVKMADSTGKLEKY

-230 LREQGQ
+230 LTEQGQ

-258 INNPFLTKFTVML
+258 INNPFLAKFMVML
-271 DTGRSYK
+271 NTGRSYK
-278 VGYLMPRGNINAFVL
+278 VGYLMPRKNIDVLAL
-293 FSTEIE
+293 FSIE
-299 GGIDFS
+299 AEGEIDFS
-305 KATSLGILGLVKCS
+305 KATSLNVLGLSKCPSVKH
-319 SIKQLDLSH
+319 LDLSH
-328 TKICNQDI
+328 TKVCNQDI

-341 LLSNS
+341 MADNS
-346 LHIENCPNLED
+346 LNLIHCPNVET
-357 ITFANPSTDCMS
+357 ITLANPAKGATNRVLLVD
-369 KMFLANLPKL
+369 LPKL
-379 KKIDLSKITALTD
+379 KKVDLSSITTLGD
-392 LTLFLDN
+392 LGIFLDN
-399 TEVIYPKLKN
+399 TEVVYPKLN
-409 YFSSDENTLTK
+409 SFYDSNTKKVTK
-420 LSDGTA
+420 LTEGEETVS
-426 KVTVSVSQKIL
+426 VTVSQKTL
-437 DTPAFKTFI
+437 ESSAFKEFI
-446 KDYGQYCSDGYEGYK
+446 KEYGQYCSDGKAYAEAEYG
-461 NKYKAVA
+461 AVA
-468 WKNN
+468 WKKK

>member
-1 MSLSNYLKM
+1 M
-10 KTKRLLLPL
+10 KTKKILLPL
-19 VAFCML
+19 VALFVL
-25 GLSSCSE
+25 GLSSCCDEKEGLTYS
-32 NDGPAFSANVLKN
+32 STVLKN
-45 IELRNILTSKGFS
+45 SELKTILTSKGFS
-58 FDKEGKLELN
+58 FDKDGKLELN
-68 ELANST
+68 NLATST
-74 VSLDLSSTKLTDLS
+74 VSLDLSNTKLKDLS

-219 KNHIDF
+219 KNQIDF

-258 INNPFLTKFTVML
+258 INNPFLAKFMVML
-271 DTGRSYK
+271 NTGRSYK
-278 VGYLMPRGNINAFVL
+278 VGYLMPRKNIDVLAL
-293 FSTEIE
+293 FSIE
-299 GGIDFS
+299 AEGEIDFS
-305 KATSLGILGLVKCS
+305 KATSLNVLGLVKCPS
-319 SIKQLDLSH
+319 VKHLDLSH
-328 TKICNQDI
+328 TKVCNQDI

-341 LLSNS
+341 MADNS
-346 LHIENCPNLED
+346 LNLIHCPNVET
-357 ITFANPSTDCMS
+357 ITLANPAKGATNRVLLVD
-369 KMFLANLPKL
+369 LPKL
-379 KKIDLSKITALTD
+379 KKVDLSSIT
-392 LTLFLDN
+392 TLGKLDIFLDN
-399 TEVIYPKLKN
+399 TEVIYPKLN
-409 YFSSDENTLTK
+409 SFYDSNTKKVTK
-420 LSDGTA
+420 LTEGKE
-426 KVTVSVSQKIL
+426 KVSVSVSQKTL
-437 DTPAFKTFI
+437 ESSAFKEFI
-446 KDYGQYCSDGYEGYK
+446 KEYGKYCSDGKAYAEAEYG
-461 NKYKAVA
+461 AVA

>member
-1 MSLSNYLKM
+1 M
-10 KTKRLLLPL
+10 KTKKILLPL
-19 VAFCML
+19 VALFVL
-25 GLSSCSE
+25 GLSSCCDEKEGLTYS
-32 NDGPAFSANVLKN
+32 STVLKN
-45 IELRNILTSKGFS
+45 SELKTILTSKGFS
-58 FDKEGKLELN
+58 FDKDGKLELN
-68 ELANST
+68 NLATST
-74 VSLDLSSTKLTDLS
+74 VSLDLSNTKLKDLS

-158 PASAKYN
+158 PTSAKYN

-206 AYLKTLYPSMFID
+206 EYLKTLYPSMFID

-230 LREQGQ
+230 LTEQGQ
-236 NIFLYLPEEQENPRS
+236 NIFLYLPEEKENPRS

-258 INNPFLTKFTVML
+258 INNPFLAKFMVML
-271 DTGRSYK
+271 NTGRSYK
-278 VGYLMPRGNINAFVL
+278 VGYLMPRKNMDVLAL
-293 FSTEIE
+293 FSIE
-299 GGIDFS
+299 AEGEIDFS
-305 KATSLGILGLVKCS
+305 KATSLNVLGLVKCPS
-319 SIKQLDLSH
+319 VKHLDLSH
-328 TKICNQDI
+328 TKVCNQDI

-341 LLSNS
+341 MADNS
-346 LHIENCPNLED
+346 LNLIHCPNVET
-357 ITFANPSTDCMS
+357 ITLANPAKGATNRVLLVD
-369 KMFLANLPKL
+369 LPKL
-379 KKIDLSKITALTD
+379 KKVDLSSIT
-392 LTLFLDN
+392 TLGKLDIFLDN
-399 TEVIYPKLKN
+399 TEVVYPKLN
-409 YFSSDENTLTK
+409 SFYDSNTKKVTK
-420 LSDGTA
+420 LTEGKE
-426 KVTVSVSQKIL
+426 KVSVSVSQKTL
-437 DTPAFKTFI
+437 ESSAFKEFI
-446 KDYGQYCSDGYEGYK
+446 KEYGKYCSDGKEEVEAEYG
-461 NKYKAVA
+461 AVA
-468 WKNN
+468 WKKN

>member
-1 MSLSNYLKM
+1 M
-10 KTKRLLLPL
+10 KTKKILLPL
-19 VAFCML
+19 VALFVL
-25 GLSSCSE
+25 GLSSCCDEKEGLTYS
-32 NDGPAFSANVLKN
+32 STVLKN
-45 IELRNILTSKGFS
+45 SELKTILTSKGFS
-58 FDKEGKLELN
+58 FDKDGKLELN
-68 ELANST
+68 NLATST
-74 VSLDLSSTKLTDLS
+74 VSLDLSNTKLKDLS

-180 DIKMADSTGKLEKY
+180 DLKMADSTGKLEKY

-230 LREQGQ
+230 LTEQGQ

-258 INNPFLTKFTVML
+258 INNPFLAKFMVML
-271 DTGRSYK
+271 NTGRSYK
-278 VGYLMPRGNINAFVL
+278 VGYLMPRKNMDVLAL
-293 FSTEIE
+293 FSIE
-299 GGIDFS
+299 AEGEIDFS
-305 KATSLGILGLVKCS
+305 KATSLNVLGLSKCPSVKH
-319 SIKQLDLSH
+319 LDLSH
-328 TKICNQDI
+328 TKVCNQDI

-341 LLSNS
+341 MADNS
-346 LHIENCPNLED
+346 LNLIHCPNVET
-357 ITFANPSTDCMS
+357 ITLANPAKGATNRVLLVD
-369 KMFLANLPKL
+369 LPKL
-379 KKIDLSKITALTD
+379 KKVDLSSIT
-392 LTLFLDN
+392 TLGKLDIFLDN
-399 TEVIYPKLKN
+399 TEVVYPKLN
-409 YFSSDENTLTK
+409 SFYDSNTKKVTK
-420 LSDGTA
+420 LTEGEETVS
-426 KVTVSVSQKIL
+426 VSVSQKTL
-437 DTPAFKTFI
+437 ESSAFKEFI
-446 KDYGQYCSDGYEGYK
+446 KEYGQYCRDGKASAERDYG
-461 NKYKAVA
+461 AVA
-468 WKNN
+468 WKKN

>member
-1 MSLSNYLKM
+1 M
-10 KTKRLLLPL
+10 KTKKILLPL
-19 VAFCML
+19 VALFVL
-25 GLSSCSE
+25 GLSSCCDEKEGLTYS
-32 NDGPAFSANVLKN
+32 STVLKN
-45 IELRNILTSKGFS
+45 SELKTILTSKGFS
-58 FDKEGKLELN
+58 FDKDGKLELN
-68 ELANST
+68 NLATST
-74 VSLDLSSTKLTDLS
+74 VSLDLSNTKLKDLS

-158 PASAKYN
+158 PTSAKYN

-230 LREQGQ
+230 LTEQGQ

-258 INNPFLTKFTVML
+258 INNPFLAKFMVML
-271 DTGRSYK
+271 NTGRSYK
-278 VGYLMPRGNINAFVL
+278 VGYLMPRKNMDVLAL
-293 FSTEIE
+293 FSIE
-299 GGIDFS
+299 AEGEIDFS
-305 KATSLGILGLVKCS
+305 KATSLNVLGLSKCPSVKH
-319 SIKQLDLSH
+319 LDLSH
-328 TKICNQDI
+328 TKVCNQDI

-341 LLSNS
+341 MADNS
-346 LHIENCPNLED
+346 LNLIHCPNVET
-357 ITFANPSTDCMS
+357 ITLANPAKGATNRVLLVD
-369 KMFLANLPKL
+369 LPKL
-379 KKIDLSKITALTD
+379 KKVDLSSIT
-392 LTLFLDN
+392 TLGKLDIFLDN
-399 TEVIYPKLKN
+399 TEVVYPKLN
-409 YFSSDENTLTK
+409 SFYDSNTKKVTK
-420 LSDGTA
+420 LTEGEETVS
-426 KVTVSVSQKIL
+426 VSVSQKTL
-437 DTPAFKTFI
+437 ESSAFKEFI
-446 KDYGQYCSDGYEGYK
+446 KEYGKYCSDGKEEVEAEYG
-461 NKYKAVA
+461 AVA
-468 WKNN
+468 WKKN